1 MEKPSRF
8 PSGFL
13 GRSIEGERGRER
25 EREREGAR
33 NEEKKRGGKLGKL
46 EFSELS
52 LFLLFLVPLFLVV
65 KLSAVL
71 IFRLSFYLEV

>member
-25 EREREGAR
+25 ER
-33 NEEKKRGGKLGKL
+33 NEEKKRGGELGKL